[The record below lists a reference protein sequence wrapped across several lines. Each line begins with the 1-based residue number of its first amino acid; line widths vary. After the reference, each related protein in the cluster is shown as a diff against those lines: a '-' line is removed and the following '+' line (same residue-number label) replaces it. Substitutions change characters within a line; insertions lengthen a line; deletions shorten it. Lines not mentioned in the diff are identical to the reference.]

1 MCDHRSHHKN
11 KINLHPLQWRNP
23 LLKIRYMY
31 LKVLTMIKG
40 ELLRNKKRRTKKK
53 VHKFHTLKST
63 PPYKEIIRW
72 TRS

>member
-1 MCDHRSHHKN
+1 
-11 KINLHPLQWRNP
+11 
-23 LLKIRYMY
+23 MY
-31 LKVLTMIKG
+31 LKALTMIKG
-40 ELLRNKKRRTKKK
+40 ELLSNKKRRTKKK